1 MKIHKH
7 NVAMQWITRRRTNEV
22 AGLYESF
29 PGTFSEYQ
37 EALSGGFQGT
47 MEEFMQIQSIPQG
60 DRPLTGKM
68 DSSGESQVASLPYGT
83 QGTYNIPEWPDI
95 PNWRDLIREEGIQ
108 VGPQVNKDGGRI
120 GFKHGGSWSDWMSN
134 HSDQMTFEEYLQI
147 DMPKPVHP
155 VDKSTGGRVGMKP
168 GGLVEPG
175 VTHYG
180 TEFITTT
187 ELGKILDL
195 SNSTLLSIEKD
206 LPIHDFIHKNLKRI
220 GGKGKGWFWE
230 KPSKAF
236 LKKYEKEKI
245 RIKSKPT
252 RTPIKQ
258 PQIRAAFDAI
268 IARGQTSYSSA
279 DILAELPEGS
289 KLEDFQSLIS
299 KVKKEK
305 PYKKLKFKYTEGKI
319 LKTAEEVD
327 WVIDLIE
334 EGKGM
339 GEIKNETG
347 FHNKVINK
355 IANTVNLEIA
365 ETTPDKYPK
374 IKQITQD
381 IETLGNSRKIKNAFL
396 KGKVDASLIDL
407 VGEVLGSEGD
417 DLKNSRRLFKLA
429 EFYDG
434 TLDDFYKVNLSK
446 PLKKQI
452 EAAEAIIESSRSVG
466 SESGEVFRSGYAFDN
481 ELYKR
486 GAKKID
492 KTFKLEPGTL
502 LKLQKEIAASYPTK
516 IGVDEPFGMRSSGRL
531 APGQGIFINPLKSSV
546 NVAKKTVDA
555 FKSSYLSRMINAPDL
570 KTKKELL
577 KQYRETLNIWKN
589 KKKFKEVEF
598 PDFEIGKHPSKT
610 IKNWAELGP
619 AIKKQLIA
627 EYKSTQISPKVT
639 KARSIFQVAEEVG
652 SKTWKDLDPKIKDA
666 LRIAKTVKG
675 PAKLKAVGTIVALT
689 SGYVADKLLK
699 EHGISLT
706 QDENEKVLEAG
717 MLPNVIKEHPV
728 TSTLGAAATLR
739 ASKSVPG
746 DPLKKIRRTHK
757 LVSWPLKKI
766 IRSLGTPLGGAGFAG
781 WQIYDNLKAGES
793 IADAVV
799 DPIVGAELAFPSLLK
814 ENISKI
820 IPDKYQN
827 IAAKTGRNILGLG
840 DKMKYL
846 KWLPRAMGPVGVA
859 VGAAGSVYDAYKDYE
874 RRKPFIEKQKELI
887 RQGVIK
893 EEEFDK
899 DEPMFNTGGRVP
911 FVKGKL
917 VLADKGR
924 RAFMKWLAGITG
936 AGVAAGT
943 GLIKWGK
950 FAGKGK
956 TVIKAGDHIIQ
967 GTPGMP
973 DWFIPLVNR
982 IVREGDDVTK
992 QLATVEREIVHTKK
1006 INQFEEVTVYN
1017 NLDTGN
1023 VRVEYGPPVLTKEG
1037 KVMRNDL
1044 EVVHLEYKAPEVIE
1058 SGKYKG
1064 TKTKSE
1070 FSAAETEPEVVNW
1083 DGDIEWSGINEVGNV
1098 DDLVTPTHKLKE
1110 FGKKKLTHKD
1120 KVIAK
1125 KKQKYKNKLESDTME
1140 QIDYIEKKHPERP
1153 TSLEDYDNYLPD
1165 IDDLD

>member
-1 MKIHKH
+1 MAYIEWWNRTGQATLGERFGLNEISTRAKTLSPTNSHTQ
-7 NVAMQWITRRRTNEV
+7 VASNELNIPAHMQHQLEGGQLTPNEF
-22 AGLYESF
+22 YEW
-29 PGTFSEYQ
+29 
-37 EALSGGFQGT
+37 
-47 MEEFMQIQSIPQG
+47 QSIPQSE
-60 DRPLTGKM
+60 RPLTG
-68 DSSGESQVASLPYGT
+68 AA
-83 QGTYNIPEWPDI
+83 
-95 PNWRDLIREEGIQ
+95 
-108 VGPQVNKDGGRI
+108 GGRA
-120 GFKHGGSWSDWMSN
+120 
-134 HSDQMTFEEYLQI
+134 QL
-147 DMPKPVHP
+147 
-155 VDKSTGGRVGMKP
+155 KP

-206 LPIHDFIHKNLKRI
+206 LPIRDFIHKNLKRT

-230 KPSKAF
+230 KPSKTF

-245 RIKSKPT
+245 RIKSKST

-319 LKTAEEVD
+319 LKTAQEVD

-339 GEIKNETG
+339 SEIKNETG

-452 EAAEAIIESSRSVG
+452 EAAEAIIESSRSV
-466 SESGEVFRSGYAFDN
+466 ESGEVFRSGYAFDN

-492 KTFKLEPGTL
+492 KIFKLEPGTL
-502 LKLQKEIAASYPTK
+502 LKLQKEIAASYSTK
-516 IGVDEPFGMRSSGRL
+516 IGVDEPFGIRSSGRL
-531 APGQGIFINPLKSSV
+531 APGQGIFINPLKTSV

-589 KKKFKEVEF
+589 KKKFQRVEF

-652 SKTWKDLDPKIKDA
+652 SETWKNLDPKIKDA
-666 LRIAKTVKG
+666 LRIAKNTKG
-675 PAKLKAVGTIVALT
+675 PPRAKAIQALVYILGGTTAAALLNKFGISSAEAAEAKTLEPSDKKQEAGISGDVAKGLTYGTIGTIAANYPKEIWEGGKKVLT
-689 SGYVADKLLK
+689 KTGSGL
-699 EHGISLT
+699 
-706 QDENEKVLEAG
+706 EKVLRPLFVPAVDAFLATTDTPLTDKKHHRDATSPLFWMTKAFWANAMDQYGITRTLG
-717 MLPNVIKEHPV
+717 MLKNAPDFPEKGRIVRDFVLRAGINPAAVRFISSKVAWPA
-728 TSTLGAAATLR
+728 TAAA
-739 ASKSVPG
+739 
-746 DPLKKIRRTHK
+746 
-757 LVSWPLKKI
+757 
-766 IRSLGTPLGGAGFAG
+766 
-781 WQIYDNLKAGES
+781 
-793 IADAVV
+793 
-799 DPIVGAELAFPSLLK
+799 
-814 ENISKI
+814 
-820 IPDKYQN
+820 
-827 IAAKTGRNILGLG
+827 
-840 DKMKYL
+840 
-846 KWLPRAMGPVGVA
+846 
-859 VGAAGSVYDAYKDYE
+859 SVYDAYKDYQK
-874 RRKPFIEKQKELI
+874 RKPFIEEQKELI
-887 RQGVIK
+887 EQGVVK

-899 DEPMFNTGGRVP
+899 EEPMFAMGGIAS
-911 FVKGKL
+911 L
-917 VLADKGR
+917 
-924 RAFMKWLAGITG
+924 
-936 AGVAAGT
+936 
-943 GLIKWGK
+943 
-950 FAGKGK
+950 
-956 TVIKAGDHIIQ
+956 
-967 GTPGMP
+967 
-973 DWFIPLVNR
+973 
-982 IVREGDDVTK
+982 
-992 QLATVEREIVHTKK
+992 
-1006 INQFEEVTVYN
+1006 
-1017 NLDTGN
+1017 
-1023 VRVEYGPPVLTKEG
+1023 
-1037 KVMRNDL
+1037 
-1044 EVVHLEYKAPEVIE
+1044 
-1058 SGKYKG
+1058 
-1064 TKTKSE
+1064 
-1070 FSAAETEPEVVNW
+1070 
-1083 DGDIEWSGINEVGNV
+1083 
-1098 DDLVTPTHKLKE
+1098 LK
-1110 FGKKKLTHKD
+1110 
-1120 KVIAK
+1120 
-1125 KKQKYKNKLESDTME
+1125 
-1140 QIDYIEKKHPERP
+1140 
-1153 TSLEDYDNYLPD
+1153 
-1165 IDDLD
+1165 